1 MSNCF
6 FCKGKTE
13 VRNVNV
19 DFRWKDKL
27 FVVKN
32 VPLEV
37 CSQCGE
43 KYYSAQISK
52 KLDEF
57 VKKQAEAKIRVQETI
72 QVPVLN
78 WQ

>member
-1 MSNCF
+1 
-6 FCKGKTE
+6 
-13 VRNVNV
+13 
-19 DFRWKDKL
+19 
-27 FVVKN
+27 VVKN